1 MRLAVRFTAAL
12 TLLLAGSAH
21 GQQLSNYGRCEI
33 AASGQLTG
41 IVSDDFNRDG
51 SEDIAAIDNS
61 GSRVL
66 VFLGNRNIFAVG
78 NCNAAVQSSAVALA
92 SGAAPVGIAVG
103 DFDGNAILDLAVAE
117 SAGVVV
123 LTNDGMGNFTAGSP
137 IAAGAVPKGL
147 AVADID
153 GDGTQD
159 IAVADGFGGSVQLL
173 FGRASGGFDS
183 LVTVNA
189 DGPIDTVAIDDMNRD
204 GRMDL
209 VALDSTGNRV
219 VILLQSEVPRQFS
232 IDQQVA
238 VPQAPKGIG
247 VGNFN
252 QDGFPDFAVASAGGS
267 PSLAVFLRQIDGR
280 YNKVEDEHAP
290 TRSLAAI
297 AVGDLNR
304 DGRLDVAASGGAV
317 ASLFAGLGTGKLA
330 APADYAVGAGSSALA
345 LADVDGD
352 GRLDILSANTAG
364 TITVL
369 LSSNPPA
376 TPTNTATP
384 TNPLPSPTAT
394 PNRDCC
400 VRHDESPGCENATC
414 EQCVAGID
422 PDGFC
427 RNNGWDLGCVQIAMS
442 AACAA
447 SCNCPGPTETAT
459 ITPTPTITVT
469 ATPSLTDTPTVTPTA
484 TFTGTPATP
493 TFTSRPTFTVTG
505 TLPPTMTPTN
515 TPTPSFTGTATDTPR
530 RTNTPTLT
538 FTPTETPAGGFAL
551 SGSGCTVSGGALSP
565 ADALWCFALPLF
577 LALRRR
583 R

>member
-1 MRLAVRFTAAL
+1 MRPLGRVAAAL
-12 TLLLAGSAH
+12 TLLLAGGAH
-21 GQQLSNYGRCEI
+21 AQDLSDYGRCDI
-33 AASGQLTG
+33 ATSGQLTG

-51 SEDIAAIDNS
+51 SADIAAIDNS

-66 VFLGNRNIFAVG
+66 VFLGNRSVFATG

-103 DFDGNAILDLAVAE
+103 DFDGNAIPDLAVAE

-189 DGPIDTVAIDDMNRD
+189 DGPIDAVAIDDMNRD

-209 VALDSTGNRV
+209 VALDNTGNRV

-252 QDGFPDFAVASAGGS
+252 ADGFPDFAVASAGVS
-267 PSLAVFLRQIDGR
+267 PSVTVFLRQSDGT
-280 YNKVEDEHAP
+280 YKMEDEHGTGRA
-290 TRSLAAI
+290 LAAI
-297 AVGDLNR
+297 AVGELNG
-304 DGRLDVAASGGAV
+304 DSRLDVAASGGAV

-364 TITVL
+364 TISVL

-384 TNPLPSPTAT
+384 TNPPPSPTAT

-400 VRHDESPGCENATC
+400 VQHNSAGCENKPC
-414 EQCVAGID
+414 EDCVVGFF
-422 PDGFC
+422 PDNGFC
-427 RNNGWDLGCVQIAMS
+427 KNSGWDQGCIEIAMS

-447 SCNCPGPTETAT
+447 SCNCPGPTETPT

-469 ATPSLTDTPTVTPTA
+469 ATPSLTDTPTATPTF

-515 TPTPSFTGTATDTPR
+515 TPTPSFTGTPTDTPR
-530 RTNTPTLT
+530 RTLTPTLT
-538 FTPTETPAGGFAL
+538 FTPTETPAGGFGL
-551 SGSGCTVSGGALSP
+551 SGSGCSVAGGAMSP
-565 ADALWCFALPLF
+565 AGALWFFALPL
-577 LALRRR
+577 LLRLRRR
-583 R
+583 Q